1 MFIEEKIKEVIMDI
15 LDINEDKIV
24 LTALLW
30 EDLGADSIDLVN
42 IIVDFENEFG
52 IRISDEE
59 AQKLRTIQDTIDFLK
74 ARVV

>member
-1 MFIEEKIKEVIMDI
+1 MFIEEKIKEVIMNI